1 MKTVRLTSAQ
11 ALVKWIIAQ
20 KIEQFDGS
28 YEMAFKGVWGI
39 FGHGNVA
46 GIGEALEKYKT
57 VLPTYRGH
65 NEQGMAHAALAYTKE
80 MQRRRFMAV
89 TSSIGPGATN
99 LVTAAALA
107 HVNRLPILLL
117 PGDVFADR
125 RPDPVLQQIEDFED
139 GTVSANDCFRPVSRY
154 FDRITRPEQ
163 LLNAL
168 PKAMSILTDPAMTG
182 PVTLA
187 FCQDVQA
194 EAYNYPVSFFEPSY
208 WNVRRIQPD
217 RREIERLAS
226 TLEKSK
232 KPVLIAGGGVKYSNA
247 QDELKE
253 FLDITKVPLVVTQ
266 AGKSVLVEKDEQ
278 NLGSIGVTGSS
289 SANAIISDAD
299 FIISVGS
306 RLQDFTTGSNGLIKA
321 PVYSINV
328 QAHDLTKHQSKPILG
343 DAKVSLQLLKALS
356 TNYKVSSGYISKY
369 TAAKEKWLKD
379 LEKITAPSLM
389 NSLPSDSQ
397 VIGAVNRS
405 VPENTIVI
413 GAAGSMPGELHKL
426 WKVLDQN
433 TYHMEYG
440 YSCMGYEISAGIG
453 VNLATPNRPNV
464 VFSGDG
470 SYLMM
475 NSELATAAMMGI
487 SMTLILTNNK
497 GYGCINRLQKATGGA
512 EFNNLFSDSK
522 FDKQIEIDFVSHAK
536 SMGAKAVYVSEIAE
550 LEVEVKNTIRKKGV
564 KVIVIDTDPNISTVE
579 GGAWWDVAIPETF
592 TDSNKSN
599 LRKDYLVARINQNKG
614 FKLSLIHI

>member
-343 DAKVSLQLLKALS
+343 DAKVSLKLLKALS

-614 FKLSLIHI
+614 FK

>member
-1 MKTVRLTSAQ
+1 M
-11 ALVKWIIAQ
+11 
-20 KIEQFDGS
+20 
-28 YEMAFKGVWGI
+28 
-39 FGHGNVA
+39 
-46 GIGEALEKYKT
+46 
-57 VLPTYRGH
+57 
-65 NEQGMAHAALAYTKE
+65 
-80 MQRRRFMAV
+80 
-89 TSSIGPGATN
+89 
-99 LVTAAALA
+99 
-107 HVNRLPILLL
+107 
-117 PGDVFADR
+117 
-125 RPDPVLQQIEDFED
+125 
-139 GTVSANDCFRPVSRY
+139 
-154 FDRITRPEQ
+154 
-163 LLNAL
+163 
-168 PKAMSILTDPAMTG
+168 
-182 PVTLA
+182 
-187 FCQDVQA
+187 
-194 EAYNYPVSFFEPSY
+194 
-208 WNVRRIQPD
+208 
-217 RREIERLAS
+217 
-226 TLEKSK
+226 
-232 KPVLIAGGGVKYSNA
+232 
-247 QDELKE
+247 
-253 FLDITKVPLVVTQ
+253 
-266 AGKSVLVEKDEQ
+266 
-278 NLGSIGVTGSS
+278 TGSS

-614 FKLSLIHI
+614 FK

>member
-1 MKTVRLTSAQ
+1 MMKTVRLTSAQ

-217 RREIERLAS
+217 RREIERLAN

-369 TAAKEKWLKD
+369 TAAKERWLKD

-497 GYGCINRLQKATGGA
+497 GYGCINRLQKATGGV

-614 FKLSLIHI
+614 FK

>member
-550 LEVEVKNTIRKKGV
+550 LEVEVKTQLEKR
-564 KVIVIDTDPNISTVE
+564 E
-579 GGAWWDVAIPETF
+579 
-592 TDSNKSN
+592 
-599 LRKDYLVARINQNKG
+599 LRL
-614 FKLSLIHI
+614 

>member
-512 EFNNLFSDSK
+512 EFNNMFSDSK

-614 FKLSLIHI
+614 FK

>member
-356 TNYKVSSGYISKY
+356 ANYKVSSGYISKY
-369 TAAKEKWLKD
+369 TVAKEKWLKD

-579 GGAWWDVAIPETF
+579 GGAWWDVAFPETF

-614 FKLSLIHI
+614 FK

>member
-28 YEMAFKGVWGI
+28 YEMAYKGVWGI

-614 FKLSLIHI
+614 FK

>member
-1 MKTVRLTSAQ
+1 MTTVRLTMAQ
-11 ALVKWIIAQ
+11 ALTRYMAAQ
-20 KIEQFDGS
+20 QIRQFDGS
-28 YEMAFKGVWGI
+28 AAPAFAGVWAI

-46 GIGEALEKYKT
+46 GLGEALYAEKDR
-57 VLPTYRGH
+57 LPTFRGH
-65 NEQGMAHAALAYTKE
+65 NEQSMAHAAISYAK
-80 MQRRRFMAV
+80 QKNRRQLMAV

-99 LVTAAALA
+99 MVTAAALA
-107 HVNRLPILLL
+107 HVNRLPVLFL

-614 FKLSLIHI
+614 FK

>member
-80 MQRRRFMAV
+80 LQRRRFMAV

-125 RPDPVLQQIEDFED
+125 RPDPVQQHIEDFED

-592 TDSNKSN
+592 TDSNNSN

-614 FKLSLIHI
+614 FK

>member
-536 SMGAKAVYVSEIAE
+536 SMGATAVYVSEIAE
-550 LEVEVKNTIRKKGV
+550 LEVEVKNTIKKKGV

-614 FKLSLIHI
+614 FK

>member
-266 AGKSVLVEKDEQ
+266 AGKSVLLEKDEQ

-614 FKLSLIHI
+614 FK

>member
-564 KVIVIDTDPNISTVE
+564 KVIVIDTDPNISTGE

-614 FKLSLIHI
+614 FK

>member
-369 TAAKEKWLKD
+369 TAAKEKWLND

-614 FKLSLIHI
+614 FK

>member
-226 TLEKSK
+226 ALEKSK

-614 FKLSLIHI
+614 FK

>member
-497 GYGCINRLQKATGGA
+497 GYGCINRLQKATGGT

-614 FKLSLIHI
+614 FK

>member
-1 MKTVRLTSAQ
+1 MMKTVRLTSAQ

-614 FKLSLIHI
+614 FK

>member
-1 MKTVRLTSAQ
+1 MKTVRLTSTQ

-614 FKLSLIHI
+614 FK

>member
-217 RREIERLAS
+217 RREIKRLAS

-614 FKLSLIHI
+614 FK

>member
-522 FDKQIEIDFVSHAK
+522 FDKQIEIDFVS
-536 SMGAKAVYVSEIAE
+536 SRQIYGS
-550 LEVEVKNTIRKKGV
+550 
-564 KVIVIDTDPNISTVE
+564 
-579 GGAWWDVAIPETF
+579 
-592 TDSNKSN
+592 
-599 LRKDYLVARINQNKG
+599 
-614 FKLSLIHI
+614 

>member
-453 VNLATPNRPNV
+453 VNLAKPNRPNV

-564 KVIVIDTDPNISTVE
+564 KVIVIDTDPITLTPFFLIVFFTSTSSSAISDT
-579 GGAWWDVAIPETF
+579 
-592 TDSNKSN
+592 
-599 LRKDYLVARINQNKG
+599 
-614 FKLSLIHI
+614 

>member
-278 NLGSIGVTGSS
+278 NLGSIGVTCSS

-614 FKLSLIHI
+614 FK

>member
-356 TNYKVSSGYISKY
+356 TNYKVSSGSVSY
-369 TAAKEKWLKD
+369 THL
-379 LEKITAPSLM
+379 T
-389 NSLPSDSQ
+389 LP
-397 VIGAVNRS
+397 
-405 VPENTIVI
+405 TI
-413 GAAGSMPGELHKL
+413 
-426 WKVLDQN
+426 
-433 TYHMEYG
+433 
-440 YSCMGYEISAGIG
+440 
-453 VNLATPNRPNV
+453 
-464 VFSGDG
+464 
-470 SYLMM
+470 
-475 NSELATAAMMGI
+475 
-487 SMTLILTNNK
+487 
-497 GYGCINRLQKATGGA
+497 
-512 EFNNLFSDSK
+512 
-522 FDKQIEIDFVSHAK
+522 
-536 SMGAKAVYVSEIAE
+536 
-550 LEVEVKNTIRKKGV
+550 
-564 KVIVIDTDPNISTVE
+564 
-579 GGAWWDVAIPETF
+579 
-592 TDSNKSN
+592 
-599 LRKDYLVARINQNKG
+599 LRV
-614 FKLSLIHI
+614 

>member
-217 RREIERLAS
+217 RREIERLAN

-614 FKLSLIHI
+614 FK

>member
-453 VNLATPNRPNV
+453 VNLARPNRPNV

-614 FKLSLIHI
+614 FK

>member
-426 WKVLDQN
+426 WKVLAQN

-614 FKLSLIHI
+614 FK

>member
-464 VFSGDG
+464 VFLGDG

-614 FKLSLIHI
+614 FK

>member
-564 KVIVIDTDPNISTVE
+564 KVIVIDTDPNISTLE

-614 FKLSLIHI
+614 FK

>member
-497 GYGCINRLQKATGGA
+497 VYGCINRLQKATGGA

-614 FKLSLIHI
+614 FK

>member
-564 KVIVIDTDPNISTVE
+564 NVIVIDTDPNISTVE

-614 FKLSLIHI
+614 FK

>member
-139 GTVSANDCFRPVSRY
+139 GTVSANDCFRQVSRY

-579 GGAWWDVAIPETF
+579 VGAWWDVAIPETF

-614 FKLSLIHI
+614 FK

>member
-266 AGKSVLVEKDEQ
+266 AGKSVLVEKDKQ

-564 KVIVIDTDPNISTVE
+564 KVIVIDTDPNISTGE

-614 FKLSLIHI
+614 FK

>member
-208 WNVRRIQPD
+208 WNIRRIQPD

-614 FKLSLIHI
+614 FK

>member
-564 KVIVIDTDPNISTVE
+564 KVIVIDTDP
-579 GGAWWDVAIPETF
+579 GKF
-592 TDSNKSN
+592 LSN
-599 LRKDYLVARINQNKG
+599 LSLKG
-614 FKLSLIHI
+614 SKI

>member
-475 NSELATAAMMGI
+475 NSELATAARMGI

-564 KVIVIDTDPNISTVE
+564 KVIDIDTDPNISTGE

-599 LRKDYLVARINQNKG
+599 LRMDYLVARINQNKG
-614 FKLSLIHI
+614 FK

>member
-405 VPENTIVI
+405 VPKNTIVI

-497 GYGCINRLQKATGGA
+497 GYGCINRLQKATGGT

-614 FKLSLIHI
+614 FK